1 VRSAHLHYVIAA
13 GAAIVLVGASP
24 GDLPDVPIAI
34 GMTLAPLTAQRI
46 QRSLIIALIVDAAI
60 LAPHD

>member
-1 VRSAHLHYVIAA
+1 VIAA

-24 GDLPDVPIAI
+24 GDLPDVPITI